1 MLKTT
6 LYEQSGV
13 KIIAMDTIS
22 HVGEKERGQIV
33 VSASHGGISSAEFG
47 IKVPL
52 KAVFYNDAGIGKEN
66 AGIASLSILEEN
78 GVACATVS
86 HDTARIGDVMDMWE
100 NGIISRVNK
109 TAEKSGMKP
118 GISLKAAVKCLHE
131 NITS

>member
-1 MLKTT
+1 MVKTM

-33 VSASHGGISSAEFG
+33 ISASHGGISSAEYG

-66 AGIASLSILEEN
+66 AGIAALSILEEN
-78 GVACATVS
+78 KVACGTVS
-86 HDTARIGDVMDMWE
+86 HNTARIGDVMDMWE
-100 NGIISRVNK
+100 NGIISSINK
-109 TAEKSGMKP
+109 TAEMNGIKP
-118 GISLKAAVKCLHE
+118 GISLKVAVECLLE
-131 NITS
+131 NITP